1 MKDQVY
7 HNAAFFRPEPWY
19 TYSSSPELRSTVV
32 GASHRKS
39 SPERASMRSDAVTPV
54 RGTKPVYAGQVTKGR
69 VKHLW
74 GGQGSG
80 IISAAR
86 GDVFFHKSDVNG
98 KYWDLKVGE
107 RVVFELLDDPIS
119 GPRAQNVR
127 LAPPRKAR

>member
-1 MKDQVY
+1 
-7 HNAAFFRPEPWY
+7 
-19 TYSSSPELRSTVV
+19 
-32 GASHRKS
+32 
-39 SPERASMRSDAVTPV
+39 MRSDAVSSA
-54 RGTKPVYAGQVTKGR
+54 RGTKPVYAGQQTRGR

-80 IISAAR
+80 IISAPR

-98 KYWDLKVGE
+98 KYWDLKIGE

-127 LAPPRKAR
+127 LAPRKTR